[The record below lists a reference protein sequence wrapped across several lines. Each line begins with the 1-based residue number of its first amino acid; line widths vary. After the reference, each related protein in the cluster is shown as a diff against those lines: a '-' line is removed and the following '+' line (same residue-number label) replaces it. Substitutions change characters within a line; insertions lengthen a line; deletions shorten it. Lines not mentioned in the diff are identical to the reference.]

1 MNKIRIIAF
10 KVNRACSRIGAVVD
24 TWWPRDDDDRVRAIF
39 DHKNFFQ
46 PSIILVQ
53 FYLLNPNI
61 DYKFA
66 ISKVKGSWAAFKILS
81 LSSV

>member
-46 PSIILVQ
+46 LRCYSGAVLPPESEYRSQICH
-53 FYLLNPNI
+53 FE
-61 DYKFA
+61 
-66 ISKVKGSWAAFKILS
+66 S
-81 LSSV
+81 